1 MSEQR
6 APLLSDEDINA
17 IEQPL
22 AGTEHE
28 RISARWGMRTARD
41 FYEDKITKGELMVV
55 RTVKHS
61 DFVEASARNLKHE
74 NCPGPGDGW
83 VPKRAMECEAISFC
97 PGCGAKIANQ

>member
-41 FYEDKITKGELMVV
+41 FYEAKITSGELIVV
-55 RTVKHS
+55 KTIEWDEFGNKCKGCG
-61 DFVEASARNLKHE
+61 FGN
-74 NCPGPGDGW
+74 DGNYIGT
-83 VPKRAMECEAISFC
+83 KYC

>member
-6 APLLSDEDINA
+6 APLLSDEAINA

-41 FYEDKITKGELMVV
+41 FYESLIADGTLIRRDDLVVLMKAEL
-55 RTVKHS
+55 
-61 DFVEASARNLKHE
+61 E
-74 NCPGPGDGW
+74 NHYTALNYMD
-83 VPKRAMECEAISFC
+83 AILDHLNKK
-97 PGCGAKIANQ
+97 PA